1 MVLWG
6 KKLQAETA
14 EAQIDC
20 LRQALDGAEAV
31 IVGAGAG
38 MSAAAGL
45 TYSGGRFEAH
55 FADFIAK
62 YGYNDM
68 YEAGFF
74 PYGSP
79 EEFWAYWSRHI
90 YWNRYDQPVG
100 QPYRDLLALIQ
111 GKDYFVITTN
121 VDHCFQ
127 LAGFD
132 KKRLFY
138 TQGDYGLWQC
148 AKPCCRKTFDNEEI
162 VRRMVAEQKDMRVPA
177 ELVPHCPV
185 CGGPMGMNLRMD
197 GTFVEDAGWHA
208 AQKRCRD
215 FLRRHKA
222 TRVLYLELGVGGST
236 PGIIK
241 YPFWRRT
248 YENRHAVYACV
259 NVTDAFTPGEIAQ
272 RSIYVCRD
280 IREVLSA
287 VMPIS
292 AG

>member
-6 KKLQAETA
+6 EELRAETA
-14 EAQIDC
+14 EAQMNC

-31 IVGAGAG
+31 VVGAGAG
-38 MSAAAGL
+38 MSASAGL

-62 YGYNDM
+62 CGYHDM

-100 QPYRDLLALIQ
+100 QPYRDLLALMQ
-111 GKDYFVITTN
+111 GKNYFVITTN

-127 LAGFD
+127 LAGFE
-132 KKRLFY
+132 KERLFY

-148 AKPCCRKTFDNEEI
+148 AKPCCLKTFDNEAL

-185 CGGPMGMNLRMD
+185 CGGPMRMNLRTD
-197 GTFVEDAGWHA
+197 GAFVEDAGWHA
-208 AQKRCRD
+208 AQKRCQD

-222 TRVLYLELGVGGST
+222 ARVLYLELGVGGST

-241 YPFWRRT
+241 YPFRRLT

-259 NVTDAFTPGEIAQ
+259 NLTDAFAPGEIAQ
-272 RSIYVCRD
+272 RSICVCRD
-280 IREVLSA
+280 IGEVLSA